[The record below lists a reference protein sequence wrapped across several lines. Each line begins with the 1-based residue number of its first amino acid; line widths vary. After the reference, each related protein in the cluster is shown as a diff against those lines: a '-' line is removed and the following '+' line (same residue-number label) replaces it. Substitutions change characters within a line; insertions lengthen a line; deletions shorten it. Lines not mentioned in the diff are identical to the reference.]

1 MKKVKLLL
9 LITALLAIFCLTLY
23 ACGPQEKEEKTDYII
38 QYEFEGI
45 QQLNVKKGQMF
56 ALQKIPQ
63 KTGYRFL
70 GLFDAEIGGTQ
81 YVNQNGAS
89 VAAFQEDRNLV
100 LYARFQPITYTII
113 LDYQGGEIGQNIES
127 LTAEYDAVVPELP
140 IAVEKEHYV
149 FKGWYT
155 RPDSQGQRISDDRGV
170 LPEISAFSNAFFEIP
185 AEGISIRLYAGYEI
199 VKYKVT
205 LYLMEN
211 PSEFVEQEIA
221 HGTLASEIKVED
233 SNGKTIVTWAKSK
246 ADAASGNAYNGPIES
261 ETILYGC
268 GYGYGVTLKDESG
281 KIILSDFFVVGHKI
295 KLPVLEDK
303 EYYVFGGWKFNDQI
317 YQDIY
322 TVENAGSIELYAY
335 YKQKYEDY
343 IYIQTA
349 EEFKQISRNLSGKYM
364 LLADIN
370 LGSDWIP
377 LATYGWAHSLQD
389 DRPANPFR
397 GVLDGQGHTISYSTY
412 IDNLNKDNDYGW
424 GLFGTAKDASF
435 FNIKLKASIKSYD
448 YTVKKVSA
456 FEVCVGG
463 LVGLAENCKFE
474 SCETLS
480 DSSITNMDTDR
491 AYYVFLVG
499 MKDTGATYAGGLV
512 GDARGCQ
519 FKNCSNRATVSSR
532 GYQAYSGGIVGNN
545 YNCKFEGENANYS
558 SVSASHGEW
567 VWGIHGQGEIYGKIG
582 EPWKRSDGGKI

>member
-1 MKKVKLLL
+1 MKKVKLFL

-170 LPEISAFSNAFFEIP
+170 LPDISAFSNAFFEIP
-185 AEGISIRLYAGYEI
+185 AEGTSIRLYAGYEI

-397 GVLDGQGHTISYSTY
+397 GVLDGQGHTINGLNVTQVEAAFINYVGIQSTVANVV
-412 IDNLNKDNDYGW
+412 IANGKFNAMEADHSQFGFSSAA
-424 GLFGTAKDASF
+424 GLVIENTGTIVNCGVQAS
-435 FNIKLKASIKSYD
+435 SITG
-448 YTVKKVSA
+448 TVKNNIRDI
-456 FEVCVGG
+456 FVGG
-463 LVGLAENCKFE
+463 LASINTGSIENSYVTGDVVLQINQMDRGLILNCEEF
-474 SCETLS
+474 
-480 DSSITNMDTDR
+480 IT
-491 AYYVFLVG
+491 G
-499 MKDTGATYAGGLV
+499 IGGFV
-512 GDARGCQ
+512 GDNTNGGHKLTFYWRYAR
-519 FKNCSNRATVSSR
+519 
-532 GYQAYSGGIVGNN
+532 
-545 YNCKFEGENANYS
+545 YNFSK
-558 SVSASHGEW
+558 
-567 VWGIHGQGEIYGKIG
+567 
-582 EPWKRSDGGKI
+582 

>member
-1 MKKVKLLL
+1 MKKVKLFL

-170 LPEISAFSNAFFEIP
+170 LPDISAFSNAFFEIP
-185 AEGISIRLYAGYEI
+185 AEGTSIRLYAGYEI

-211 PSEFVEQEIA
+211 PSEFVEQNIA

-281 KIILSDFFVVGHKI
+281 QIIQSDFLAVGREMS
-295 KLPVLEDK
+295 LPVLEDN
-303 EYYVFGGWKFNDQI
+303 EYYIFAGWQFNGQI
-317 YQDIY
+317 YQDKFIL
-322 TVENAGSIELYAY
+322 GSPSPAELHPY

-343 IYIQTA
+343 IYIRTA

-364 LLADIN
+364 LLEDIDLGSSWTPIGTYTWDREQSPDKPFSGEIEGNGKVISYKLKVVAKQRKNRYAWGIFGATENATIKNVQVKADISN
-370 LGSDWIP
+370 DWYDI
-377 LATYGWAHSLQD
+377 
-389 DRPANPFR
+389 
-397 GVLDGQGHTISYSTY
+397 ISTCS
-412 IDNLNKDNDYGW
+412 
-424 GLFGTAKDASF
+424 
-435 FNIKLKASIKSYD
+435 
-448 YTVKKVSA
+448 
-456 FEVCVGG
+456 
-463 LVGLAENCKFE
+463 
-474 SCETLS
+474 
-480 DSSITNMDTDR
+480 
-491 AYYVFLVG
+491 
-499 MKDTGATYAGGLV
+499 YAGGIIGYAVNTEIINCKVQGKISQKCSANEDYGINRCGGVV
-512 GDARGCQ
+512 GIAYYSQISSCE
-519 FKNCSNRATVSSR
+519 NRAEVYASSFNAAAA
-532 GYQAYSGGIVGNN
+532 GIAGGQKGSEFNSCNN
-545 YNCKFEGENANYS
+545 Y
-558 SVSASHGEW
+558 ASIRADHGDW
-567 VWGIHGQGEIYGKIG
+567 IFGAHYINEIYINSTQGYNRTQMLVNCQKY
-582 EPWKRSDGGKI
+582 E